1 MRDERRTPAQT
12 CVNAIAEVSGAAATS
27 LLTGLGI
34 DECETTR
41 AAPVSYKARSPP
53 DPFEALEARPRLRPP
68 PRLPRMALM
77 PTARDFQLDA
87 HRILGRRRR

>member
-12 CVNAIAEVSGAAATS
+12 CVNAIEEVSGAAATS

-53 DPFEALEARPRLRPP
+53 DPLEARPRLRPP

-77 PTARDFQLDA
+77 SIARDFQLDA